1 MTQLHGLRQPSK
13 VFFKTD
19 LNTNKDGLKHHFF
32 DFLLRFAAFSLA
44 FCTTLHCVML
54 QIALCFAAYCEA
66 FCCILRGV
74 LLQKAFQILAVIVC
88 FLDILQVKN
97 GSAFIKR
104 EMQNHSNWQIKV
116 AKSAQPFFKFRRFGA
131 FYTLLGW

>member
-1 MTQLHGLRQPSK
+1 MVQNITFSTFCCVLLHLVS
-13 VFFKTD
+13 
-19 LNTNKDGLKHHFF
+19 
-32 DFLLRFAAFSLA
+32 RFAPL
-44 FCTTLHCVML
+44 CILL

-74 LLQKAFQILAVIVC
+74 LLQNAFQILAVIVC
-88 FLDILQVKN
+88 FLDILQVEN

-116 AKSAQPFFKFRRFGA
+116 AKSA
-131 FYTLLGW
+131 